1 MAAFKLN
8 IRATPLIKLNSLH
21 DYCFTILGKI
31 NNGNC
36 LTPIDMSKINKQSN
50 IRFYI
55 KTVKPL
61 LCGTVTTINC
71 HQSLVSNCQNQTCLV
86 WGF

>member
-8 IRATPLIKLNSLH
+8 IRATPLIKLNSVH

-36 LTPIDMSKINKQSN
+36 LTPIDK
-50 IRFYI
+50 
-55 KTVKPL
+55 
-61 LCGTVTTINC
+61 
-71 HQSLVSNCQNQTCLV
+71 
-86 WGF
+86 